1 MFRRQRTGSVICS
14 SCGVLVGVNDDR
26 CYNCG
31 RSNPGLW
38 GFGPILRALGRDM
51 GFTPFV
57 IGSCA
62 VLYVLTL
69 VASGGG
75 VNMRGLFGLLG
86 PSQLALILFG
96 ATGPAIVFGAGH
108 WYTLLSASWLH
119 GGALHIILNMMA
131 VRQLGPAVADLY
143 GPSRMIII
151 YVVSGIIGFSL
162 SVFWGAFM
170 PPIPLL
176 GSGAGITIGASACI
190 TGLLGAIYYY
200 GHRTG
205 SSMARS
211 YAGNAILMV
220 LVQGIFLGGII
231 NNYAHAGG
239 FGGGYL
245 AAKILDPLKPERGDH
260 MLIAFGLLAA
270 SFIAV
275 LVSIVRWLTLA

>member
-151 YVVSGIIGFSL
+151 YVVKIG
-162 SVFWGAFM
+162 
-170 PPIPLL
+170 
-176 GSGAGITIGASACI
+176 
-190 TGLLGAIYYY
+190 
-200 GHRTG
+200 R
-205 SSMARS
+205 
-211 YAGNAILMV
+211 
-220 LVQGIFLGGII
+220 
-231 NNYAHAGG
+231 AH
-239 FGGGYL
+239 
-245 AAKILDPLKPERGDH
+245 
-260 MLIAFGLLAA
+260 
-270 SFIAV
+270 V
-275 LVSIVRWLTLA
+275 